1 MRIDRSDPADGP
13 GDAHMARRA
22 RSAPD
27 DPDAA
32 GKDRGTAVSG
42 DGPPDSS
49 PARPDSALRTERTA
63 AYRAVVDAVYR
74 QYTTDRGYARVEGL
88 ERETGTPAMRR
99 IEAEDPEPHPVGLDN
114 RLKGKGRLAE
124 AADLKTGETRQ
135 APDDTTAVAWGG
147 SAPGDHDGRMRDL
160 TIPGDRTGEYD
171 VVPRT
176 PVLVHNC
183 DLPEGYKSSPALKG
197 DPYHPDSVAA
207 RSAANQELYAATSR
221 DRAAALGYT
230 TRIPAQK
237 APFDSHGQEVFTNG
251 KSYITPDV
259 DGHNVTNGWKMF
271 SRRGARIGT
280 YDSELNYVKE

>member
-1 MRIDRSDPADGP
+1 VRIDRSDPADEP
-13 GDAHMARRA
+13 GDAHVARRA
-22 RSAPD
+22 RWAPD

-32 GKDRGTAVSG
+32 GRDRGTAVSG

-49 PARPDSALRTERTA
+49 PARPDSALRTERAA
-63 AYRAVVDAVYR
+63 AYRSEVDAVYR
-74 QYTTDRGYARVEGL
+74 RYAIDQGYAPVEKL
-88 ERETGTPAMRR
+88 ERETATPAMRR
-99 IEAEDPEPHPVGLDN
+99 I
-114 RLKGKGRLAE
+114 E

-135 APDDTTAVAWGG
+135 APDDTTAVAWAG

-176 PVLVHNC
+176 PVLVHDC
-183 DLPEGYKSSPALKG
+183 DLPVGYKSSPALKG

-237 APFDSHGQEVFTNG
+237 APFDSHGQEAFTNG

-271 SRRGARIGT
+271 SSRGARIGT